1 MICAHPLS
9 IKLSMVPRS
18 SRGAG
23 SKGAAAPLPSSFLLI
38 REGNDHDFR

>member
-1 MICAHPLS
+1 MICAHHS
-9 IKLSMVPRS
+9 IKLSLMPRS

-38 REGNDHDFR
+38 QRGRAS